1 MTIDKCLTCKHAFI
15 TGKDRL
21 YCKKLLADKDDC
33 GEYKMA
39 IDAQNNKTVI
49 KELSHVK
56 QEPKTGH
63 WISREDMDYIDENKV
78 TNNHFMCKDCGF
90 IHNFID
96 GHTSQYN
103 FCPNCGCGYER

>member
-1 MTIDKCLTCKHAFI
+1 MNNDLISRSALKEE
-15 TGKDRL
+15 
-21 YCKKLLADKDDC
+21 KLRPQ
-33 GEYKMA
+33 GE
-39 IDAQNNKTVI
+39 
-49 KELSHVK
+49 
-56 QEPKTGH
+56 

-103 FCPNCGCGYER
+103 FCPSCGADMRKGGAE